1 MGSPLVQLH
10 RLKVPSTQNDIAP
23 LSIFSVNFMKRIF
36 IIILTLSLLLCSCGE
51 KEVSFGDITD
61 TALLKQYYGG
71 ETITDWRVIAALY
84 LEGADISA
92 HRIFLYEGD
101 SVYETA
107 ASAISAAILTQLF
120 EAEGYD
126 TEKYVTPLLEAV
138 SEPDEIP
145 TLDLCMALMAFYVC
159 GTEVENLDDILTYLA
174 DIQLADGGW
183 GEDADARSC
192 DAYVSAM
199 VLNVI
204 TAYRE
209 EYDDNESRDGLL
221 TYLGSCIEN
230 DNTVLDSE
238 GESSSLATMGVL
250 NSLVFAGI
258 PANGE
263 ISTALCTAMGDFS
276 AGGTYSLYREG
287 EHDDSATAEVFLAF
301 ATARRASIFYFFSDE
316 YKDMIN
322 ESK

>member
-1 MGSPLVQLH
+1 
-10 RLKVPSTQNDIAP
+10 
-23 LSIFSVNFMKRIF
+23 MKRLF
-36 IIILTLSLLLCSCGE
+36 ILILAFSLLLCSCKE
-51 KEVSFGDITD
+51 EEVSFGEATD
-61 TALLKQYYGG
+61 TTLLKQYYAN

-92 HRIFLYEGD
+92 HRVFLYE
-101 SVYETA
+101 SENVYETA
-107 ASAISAAILTQLF
+107 SAAISAAILSQLF
-120 EAEGYD
+120 ELEGYD
-126 TEKYVTPLLEAV
+126 TEKYVTPLLTAV
-138 SEPDEIP
+138 SEPDEMATI
-145 TLDLCMALMAFYVC
+145 DLCMALMAFYVC
-159 GTEVENLDDILTYLA
+159 GTEAENLDDILTCLA

-183 GEDADARSC
+183 GVDEDDRVC
-192 DAYVSAM
+192 DPYVSAM

-209 EYDDNESRDGLL
+209 EYDNNDSRDGLL

-230 DNTVLDSE
+230 DNTIQDTEV
-238 GESSSLATMGVL
+238 ESSSLATMGVL

-276 AGGTYSLYREG
+276 AGGTYAEYRDG
-287 EHDDSATAEVFLAF
+287 EHSDTATAEVFLAF

-322 ESK
+322 NQ

>member
-1 MGSPLVQLH
+1 
-10 RLKVPSTQNDIAP
+10 
-23 LSIFSVNFMKRIF
+23 MKRIF
-36 IIILTLSLLLCSCGE
+36 IIILALSLLLCACKE
-51 KEVSFGDITD
+51 EEVSFGDVTD
-61 TALLKQYYGG
+61 TAMLKQYYGG

-84 LEGADISA
+84 LEGGDISA
-92 HRIFLYEGD
+92 HRVFLYEGD

-120 EAEGYD
+120 EVEGYD
-126 TEKYVTPLLEAV
+126 TEKYVTPLLQAV
-138 SEPDEIP
+138 SEPDELA
-145 TLDLCMALMAFYVC
+145 TADLCMALMAFYVC
-159 GTEVENLDDILTYLA
+159 DTEVENLGDILTYLA

-183 GEDADARSC
+183 GEDENARSC

-230 DNTVLDSE
+230 DNTVLDSD
-238 GESSSLATMGVL
+238 GESSALATMGVL
-250 NSLVFAGI
+250 NALVFAGI

-263 ISTALCTAMGDFS
+263 ISTALCTAVGDFS
-276 AGGTYSLYREG
+276 AGGTYAEYKEG
-287 EHDDSATAEVFLAF
+287 AHDDSATAEVFLAF
-301 ATARRASIFYFFSDE
+301 ATARRASIFSFFSDE

-322 ESK
+322 NQ